1 MHLQTN
7 MDNSIVLLLIGF
19 VIGTIGTLI
28 GAGGGFFLV
37 PLLIFTHPALSPEI
51 ITAISIVIV
60 ACNAV
65 SGSIAYARSGR
76 IDYKAGIL
84 FAAFTIPGSVLGV
97 YITKYIPANAFNI
110 VFGIIL
116 ILLSVFLFLKKNNA
130 ETSGPAADNHKRLTH
145 QTLTDKTNTTYRYS
159 YNKYIGILISVF
171 VGFLSPILGIGGGI
185 IHVPA
190 MVSWLKFPVYIATAT
205 SHFILAVMATVSV
218 IVHALKGNYS
228 DPYILHMIVWLSVG
242 AIAGAQLGA
251 FFSHK
256 IKTTAI
262 VKSLAVCLGLVGLR
276 LLTGML

>member
-1 MHLQTN
+1 
-7 MDNSIVLLLIGF
+7 MDNSVVLLLIGF
-19 VIGTIGTLI
+19 VIGAIGTLI

-37 PLLIFTHPALSPEI
+37 PLLIFTHPSLSPEM

-60 ACNAV
+60 ACNAI

-76 IDYKAGIL
+76 IDFKAGIL
-84 FAAFTIPGSVLGV
+84 FALFTIPGSVLGV
-97 YITKYIPANAFNI
+97 YLTKYIPANAFNI

-116 ILLSVFLFLKKNNA
+116 ILLSIFLFIKKNEVITNA
-130 ETSGPAADNHKRLTH
+130 GTSGNDDTLTH
-145 QTLTDKTNTTYRYS
+145 QVLTDQTNTVYRYS
-159 YNKYIGILISVF
+159 YNKYTGILISVF

-190 MVSWLKFPVYIATAT
+190 MVQWLRFPVYVATAT

-218 IVHALKGNYS
+218 IVHALKGNYN
-228 DPYILHMIVWLSVG
+228 DPYILHMIAWLSMG

-256 IKTTAI
+256 IKTGAI
-262 VKSLAVCLGLVGLR
+262 VKALAVCLGLVGLR

>member
-1 MHLQTN
+1 
-7 MDNSIVLLLIGF
+7 MDNSLVLLLVGFIIGA
-19 VIGTIGTLI
+19 IGTLI

-37 PLLIFTHPALSPEI
+37 PLLIFTHPSLSPEK
-51 ITAISIVIV
+51 ITAISMVIV
-60 ACNAV
+60 ACNAI

-76 IDYKAGIL
+76 IDFKAGVL
-84 FAAFTIPGSVLGV
+84 FAVFTIPGSVLGV
-97 YITKYIPANAFNI
+97 YLTKYIPANAFNI

-116 ILLSVFLFLKKNNA
+116 ILLSIYLFIKKNEAGTN
-130 ETSGPAADNHKRLTH
+130 GGMPDNDDNLTH
-145 QTLTDKTNTTYRYS
+145 QTLTDKTNAVYRYS
-159 YNKYIGILISVF
+159 YNKYTGIFISVF

-190 MVSWLKFPVYIATAT
+190 MVHWLRFPVYIATAT

-228 DPYILHMIVWLSVG
+228 DPYILHMIVWLSIG

-262 VKSLAVCLGLVGLR
+262 IKALAVCLGLVGLR